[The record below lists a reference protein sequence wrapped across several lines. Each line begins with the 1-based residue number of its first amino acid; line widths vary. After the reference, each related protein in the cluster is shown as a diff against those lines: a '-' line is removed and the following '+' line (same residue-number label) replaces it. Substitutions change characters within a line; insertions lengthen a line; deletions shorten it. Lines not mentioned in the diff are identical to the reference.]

1 MRKISFCEKHF
12 CSLFSWALIRTFS
25 LKLFHITDYINFI
38 GLKKC
43 KKEFNMLEI
52 VLVQGFCPLKINIT
66 EFFNRFRLKLYS
78 DTLQSWYYQLVHFA
92 KKCALNYGKT
102 YCS

>member
-12 CSLFSWALIRTFS
+12 CSLFSWAPIRTFS

-43 KKEFNMLEI
+43 KKECNMLEI
-52 VLVQGFCPLKINIT
+52 ILVQ
-66 EFFNRFRLKLYS
+66 
-78 DTLQSWYYQLVHFA
+78 A
-92 KKCALNYGKT
+92 
-102 YCS
+102 